1 MIIYINKNK
10 IMFQYILNNKPSF
23 EIDQNVIDEIFTCI
37 SNNVSKSQNGT
48 LTIVFLDD
56 DSIQT
61 LNKTYRNI
69 DKTTDVLSFHY
80 YDDFWE
86 LKSDDIAGEIILSES
101 KILSQAKDYWLW
113 EQKEFYKLLIHSI
126 LHILWY
132 DHEQDNDYKIMQA
145 KEDLIWQEVFGI

>member
-1 MIIYINKNK
+1 
-10 IMFQYILNNKPSF
+10 MFQYILNNKPSF
-23 EIDQNVIDEIFTCI
+23 DIDTKIIDDIFKNI
-37 SNNVSKSQNGT
+37 SNNIPEIQNGT

-56 DSIQT
+56 DSIQN

-86 LKSDDIAGEIILSES
+86 LTSEEIAGEIILSET
-101 KILSQAKDYWLW
+101 KILAQAKEYWLW
-113 EQKEFYKLLIHSI
+113 NQKEFYKLLIHSI

-132 DHEQDNDYKIMQA
+132 DHEQDHDYEIMQA
-145 KEDLIWQEVFGI
+145 KESLIWQEVFGK

>member
-1 MIIYINKNK
+1 
-10 IMFQYILNNKPSF
+10 MFQYILNNKPSF
-23 EIDQNVIDEIFTCI
+23 SINEKIIDEIFTCI
-37 SNNVSKSQNGT
+37 SNNISEVQNGT

-56 DSIQT
+56 NSIQN

-80 YDDFWE
+80 YDDFSHLWE
-86 LKSDDIAGEIILSES
+86 DEIAGEIILSES
-101 KILSQAKDYWLW
+101 KILSQAQEYWLG

-145 KEDLIWQEVFGI
+145 KEDLIWQEVFGN

>member
-1 MIIYINKNK
+1 
-10 IMFQYILNNKPSF
+10 MFQYILNNKPSF
-23 EIDQNVIDEIFTCI
+23 DIDTKIIDDIFKNI
-37 SNNVSKSQNGT
+37 SNNIPEIQNGT

-56 DSIQT
+56 DSIQN

-86 LKSDDIAGEIILSES
+86 LTPEEIAGEIILSET
-101 KILSQAKDYWLW
+101 KILAQAKEYWLW
-113 EQKEFYKLLIHSI
+113 NQKEFYKLLIHSI

-132 DHEQDNDYKIMQA
+132 DHEQDHDYEIMQA
-145 KEDLIWQEVFGI
+145 KESLIWQEVFGK

>member
-1 MIIYINKNK
+1 
-10 IMFQYILNNKPSF
+10 MFQYILNNKPSF
-23 EIDQNVIDEIFTCI
+23 SINEKIIDEIFTCI
-37 SNNVSKSQNGT
+37 SNNISEVQNGT

-56 DSIQT
+56 DSIQN

-80 YDDFWE
+80 YDDFSHLWE
-86 LKSDDIAGEIILSES
+86 DEIAGEIILSES
-101 KILSQAKDYWLW
+101 KILSQAQEYWLG

-145 KEDLIWQEVFGI
+145 KEDLIWQEVFGN